1 MKRSILTV
9 VFIIISLA
17 LTVVVLMQEGKS
29 AGLTGTM
36 AGSGGDTYWSK
47 NKGRSAEG
55 AIVKATRVL
64 GALYFIIAA
73 ILTLY

>member
-1 MKRSILTV
+1 
-9 VFIIISLA
+9 
-17 LTVVVLMQEGKS
+17 MQEGKS